1 MYRVR
6 QQVRCGSGLHRRC
19 ADHLPEVFGQ
29 APQVVQLRR
38 RGVQGQRLLPHRQ
51 PGIVEEF
58 GARRLRV
65 VGVGQIGGVRE
76 VSGVG
81 KVGGVGKVEFI
92 DFGFGVLRFRALR
105 FGVLRFGVLGF
116 ERLRPG
122 TGLELGYPQPVAYPL
137 TRNSRRA
144 LP

>member
-1 MYRVR
+1 MSDVW
-6 QQVRCGSGLHRRC
+6 
-19 ADHLPEVFGQ
+19 GQ

-38 RGVQGQRLLPHRQ
+38 RGVQGQRLLPQRQ

-65 VGVGQIGGVRE
+65 VGVGQVLGVRE
-76 VSGVG
+76 ILGIG
-81 KVGGVGKVEFI
+81 EVGGVGEVEFI
-92 DFGFGVLRFRALR
+92 DLGFRVLGFW
-105 FGVLRFGVLGF
+105 VLEFWVLGFWVLGFWVLGFWVLGFWVLGFWVLGF

-137 TRNSRRA
+137 TRNSRRD